1 MTLPNRKAALLIGLV
16 MLDQFAKVVAYATL
30 PLNQLG
36 DPGGL
41 FRFELAIN
49 PTGIGTHARA
59 LLSEA
64 DVPNPALF
72 GALFNAGMVICLLTL
87 GRLKKLTV
95 WKVLLSCL
103 ALVCGLA
110 IVSGFGLLPLVT
122 PEHSVKLL
130 RGAQAVLWCV
140 VWFVVDASLWRL
152 GAALF
157 AAAALGNF
165 FSFLYPPYAIVD
177 FMWSSILRRALGLHV
192 FNLADLM
199 WLLGIAIFGVA
210 LVVSLARKVGAQL
223 GAQPDVPE
231 KPGTPVS

>member
-1 MTLPNRKAALLIGLV
+1 VTLPNRKAALLIGLV

-110 IVSGFGLLPLVT
+110 IVSGFGLLPL
-122 PEHSVKLL
+122 
-130 RGAQAVLWCV
+130 
-140 VWFVVDASLWRL
+140 
-152 GAALF
+152 
-157 AAAALGNF
+157 
-165 FSFLYPPYAIVD
+165 
-177 FMWSSILRRALGLHV
+177 SS
-192 FNLADLM
+192 
-199 WLLGIAIFGVA
+199 
-210 LVVSLARKVGAQL
+210 
-223 GAQPDVPE
+223 
-231 KPGTPVS
+231 T